1 MILARLQIL
10 LRLKWINYL
19 ALRGDFSPRNYML
32 VDTKFDHIIIDDRV
46 KKPSKRRGK
55 EGSSAE
61 VKKTVRKTGALH
73 NVPQARYENN
83 EIVHIRTSRK
93 L

>member
-1 MILARLQIL
+1 
-10 LRLKWINYL
+10 
-19 ALRGDFSPRNYML
+19 ML
-32 VDTKFDHIIIDDRV
+32 VATKFDHLIIDDRV
-46 KKPSKRRGK
+46 LKKKPSKRRGK

-61 VKKTVRKTGALH
+61 VTKTVRKTGALH
-73 NVPQARYENN
+73 IVPQARYENN